1 MLSAVEDDA
10 SVLTAALPREVRER
24 YAEDLEAHIERWLRQ
39 GRQRWPSVTLDAR
52 RFVEHVGQRLPAD
65 ADLDRVRASDQYLVC
80 ACLQGDAVALR
91 SLAGAEHVADE
102 VRSRLRQSMLVGV
115 PPRGPALSEYGGR
128 GDLWSWFRVSAV
140 RAALRLQDRDRR
152 DVAIERQILDVLAGV
167 PAEDPELDLL
177 RDTFRDAFRESFVAA
192 FADLEAAQRTML
204 LQHYVDGL
212 TTEQLGGLHRVHRV
226 TISRRLVRARQ
237 SLLESTRVAMMKR
250 LQLSPSEC
258 DSIIRV
264 VRSQLDIT
272 LERMVGR

>member
-1 MLSAVEDDA
+1 M
-10 SVLTAALPREVRER
+10 
-24 YAEDLEAHIERWLRQ
+24 
-39 GRQRWPSVTLDAR
+39 TLDAR
-52 RFVEHVGQRLPAD
+52 RFVEHVGQRLPLD
-65 ADLDRVRASDQYLVC
+65 GDLDRVRASDQYLVC
-80 ACLQGDAVALR
+80 ACLQGDAIALREFEDGYLARVPAALR
-91 SLAGAEHVADE
+91 SLPGAEHVADE

-115 PPRGPALSEYGGR
+115 PPRGPALSDFGGR
-128 GDLWSWFRVSAV
+128 GDLWSWVRVSAV
-140 RAALRLQDRDRR
+140 RAALRLLDRDRR
-152 DVAIERQILDVLAGV
+152 DVAIERQILDVLAGM

-177 RDTFRDAFRESFVAA
+177 RDSFRDAFRESFVAA
-192 FADLEAAQRTML
+192 FADLEAAERTML

-237 SLLESTRVAMMKR
+237 SLLQSTRAAMMTR
-250 LQLSPSEC
+250 LQLTPSEC